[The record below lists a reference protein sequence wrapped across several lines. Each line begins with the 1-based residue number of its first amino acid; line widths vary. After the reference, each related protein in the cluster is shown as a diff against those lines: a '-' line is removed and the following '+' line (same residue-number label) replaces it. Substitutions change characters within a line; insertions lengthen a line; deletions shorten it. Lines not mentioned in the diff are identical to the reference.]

1 MAEFKYLMQGF
12 QEDINFFEEIKDILE
27 NKSYKEIWILTAF
40 VNDLAV
46 YNLMESIK
54 RSKAKVS
61 FIVGIRNNVS
71 TYQALDR
78 LYNLNV
84 DLFTFDTACVESI
97 FHAKV
102 VVGCSSDFARI
113 ICGSA
118 NITSGGLA
126 NNIEAGIVSNLDLS
140 VEKDKSF
147 LMEVKLYIEK
157 IIGNYPEN
165 VKKIVEKKEIE
176 RLYNQGLLEDE
187 RKRKIKASFQRENRE
202 NEEKIIVSRFP
213 LANTKLRGFRKKQK
227 QTNAILRKLD
237 HITVEEICEEI
248 WKSKK
253 LSKTHLGIVKTGTNP
268 KGEMGLGKGQYKD
281 IDQFTYFRNDV
292 FGNLKWKI
300 NKNGDEITNAQFTV
314 IICGI
319 NYGEYILTL
328 LHKRKE
334 MVAYQQNN
342 YVTSIRWGEIS
353 YLVKNE
359 NLLGRELI
367 LYRIKNTENFI
378 IDIE

>member
-126 NNIEAGIVSNLDLS
+126 NNI
-140 VEKDKSF
+140 
-147 LMEVKLYIEK
+147 
-157 IIGNYPEN
+157 
-165 VKKIVEKKEIE
+165 
-176 RLYNQGLLEDE
+176 
-187 RKRKIKASFQRENRE
+187 
-202 NEEKIIVSRFP
+202 
-213 LANTKLRGFRKKQK
+213 
-227 QTNAILRKLD
+227 
-237 HITVEEICEEI
+237 
-248 WKSKK
+248 
-253 LSKTHLGIVKTGTNP
+253 
-268 KGEMGLGKGQYKD
+268 
-281 IDQFTYFRNDV
+281 
-292 FGNLKWKI
+292 
-300 NKNGDEITNAQFTV
+300 
-314 IICGI
+314 
-319 NYGEYILTL
+319 
-328 LHKRKE
+328 
-334 MVAYQQNN
+334 
-342 YVTSIRWGEIS
+342 
-353 YLVKNE
+353 
-359 NLLGRELI
+359 
-367 LYRIKNTENFI
+367 
-378 IDIE
+378 